1 MKLAIRFTLVIF
13 LFWLGGLSAMADEV
27 VISEDGR
34 QIQLNGDGTWVHLS
48 KDRYANNAAGQRV
61 RLKPDG
67 TWSLLG
73 DVTSNATQTGVPL
86 TPMTAALES
95 TLFLAEVE
103 ILRLRIKR
111 AKSVHAATR
120 SIYHLQVV
128 NDSQTDVELDDTLA
142 SKLTARSSSGAEF
155 PIEEVTFS
163 TSRIKPGERGVVQ
176 IVADGSPRWFGVKA
190 MLLEVAPGALGN
202 RQSRVLSK
210 SMDDVDKRDVDE
222 L

>member
-1 MKLAIRFTLVIF
+1 MKIAINSTLFVCLCLA
-13 LFWLGGLSAMADEV
+13 GSLSAMAAEV
-27 VISEDGR
+27 VISDDGR
-34 QIQLNGDGTWVHLS
+34 QIQLNGDGTWVQLS

-73 DVTSNATQTGVPL
+73 DVTASVAQTNAPL
-86 TPMTAALES
+86 TSMTAALES
-95 TLFLAEVE
+95 TLFLAKVE
-103 ILRLRIKR
+103 ILRHRIKR

-142 SKLTARSSSGAEF
+142 SKLTARSSSGAQF
-155 PIEEVTFS
+155 AIEEVTFS
-163 TSRIKPGERGVVQ
+163 TSRIKPGERGVIQ
-176 IVADGSPRWFGVKA
+176 IVADGSPKWFGVKA
-190 MLLEVAPGALGN
+190 MMLEVAPGALGN
-202 RQSRVLSK
+202 RQARVLSK
-210 SMDDVDKRDVDE
+210 SMNDVEKREVDD